1 MSRRIAMITF
11 AVRILSGFIAY
22 VSQVLLARWMG
33 DFQYGVFVV
42 VWTGAVIV
50 GGLACLGIQTALLR
64 FVPEYAQRG
73 DVRLQRGVVV
83 GSRIQGFVASTFFA
97 IVGGLGLYAFGQSPR
112 ELLPD
117 PALSRRDHAADAGD
131 LRNPGQPVASLQLGG
146 PQPLADVRRPSA
158 AHPAPH
164 VGCRCTSA
172 RSPMPSPVWRR

>member
-1 MSRRIAMITF
+1 MRISFVSAVNKLLPSRLRQRALPIAAIADSILYARDDRAVSRRIAMVTF

-73 DVRLQRGVVV
+73 DVRLLRGVVV
-83 GSRIQGFVASTFFA
+83 GSRIRVLSLRPSSPSSVASASTLSA
-97 IVGGLGLYAFGQSPR
+97 I
-112 ELLPD
+112 
-117 PALSRRDHAADAGD
+117 
-131 LRNPGQPVASLQLGG
+131 
-146 PQPLADVRRPSA
+146 
-158 AHPAPH
+158 
-164 VGCRCTSA
+164 T
-172 RSPMPSPVWRR
+172 WRATT